1 MDWWIW
7 VVVGFVLLLF
17 ELVSPGGF
25 YLFFFGAGALV
36 VGLLAGLGWAGPAW
50 LQGVLFAAVSFL
62 SLLVFRPVLIKK
74 MQADTPN
81 MEVDSLLGERAVA
94 RDEIPPDGMGKAELR
109 GTTWNARNAGTTPIV
124 ASQSCRVDKVDG
136 LVLWIRAD

>member
-7 VVVGFVLLLF
+7 VVAGFILLVF
-17 ELVSPGGF
+17 ELVAPGGF

-50 LQGVLFAAVSFL
+50 LQGVLFAAVSLL
-62 SLLVFRPVLIKK
+62 SLLIFRPVLIKK

-81 MEVDSLLGERAVA
+81 LKVDSLVGERAVA

-109 GTTWNARNAGTTPIV
+109 GTTWNARNAGTAAIAPN
-124 ASQSCRVDKVDG
+124 QSCRVDNVDG